1 MCNDSFMNASKNYQL
16 GLLYLT
22 HLLISADGVI
32 DEKEFTS
39 LLNIKNKE
47 SIPDS
52 VFKEFEE
59 SLRDKREKDIY
70 KTGIDY
76 MSECS
81 DEEKLEAFSH
91 LYNMSE
97 IDGSVHV
104 REVRLLLYSIKAARI
119 EFNDVV
125 AHAKKQSGNA

>member
-1 MCNDSFMNASKNYQL
+1 MSSSKNYQM

-39 LLNIKNKE
+39 LLQIKNKE
-47 SIPDS
+47 NIPDS
-52 VFKEFEE
+52 VFKEFEDGI
-59 SLRDKREKDIY
+59 RNKKEKDIY
-70 KTGIDY
+70 KIGIDLI
-76 MSECS
+76 SDCT
-81 DEEKLEAFSH
+81 DEEKLDAFAH

-97 IDGSVHV
+97 VDGSVHV
-104 REVRLLLYSIKAARI
+104 REVRLLLYSIKAAGI

-125 AHAKKQSGNA
+125 DYAKKQIK

>member
-1 MCNDSFMNASKNYQL
+1 MISSKNYQM

-32 DEKEFTS
+32 DEKEFAS
-39 LLNIKNKE
+39 LLRIKNKE
-47 SIPDS
+47 KIPDP

-59 SLRDKREKDIY
+59 GIRNKKEKDIY
-70 KTGIDY
+70 KTGIDLI
-76 MSECS
+76 SECS
-81 DEEKLEAFSH
+81 DEEKLEAFAH

-97 IDGSVHV
+97 VDGTVHV
-104 REVRLLLYSIKAARI
+104 REVRLLLYSIKAAGI

-125 AHAKKQSGNA
+125 NYAKKQAK

>member
-1 MCNDSFMNASKNYQL
+1 MSSSKNYQL

-39 LLNIKNKE
+39 LVNIKTKE
-47 SIPDS
+47 NIPDA

-59 SLRDKREKDIY
+59 SVKDKKEKDIY

-76 MSECS
+76 ITECS
-81 DEEKLEAFSH
+81 DEEKLDAFTH

-125 AHAKKQSGNA
+125 AHAKRLSGKS

>member
-1 MCNDSFMNASKNYQL
+1 MVSSKNYQT

-22 HLLISADGVI
+22 HLLISADGII
-32 DEKEFTS
+32 DEKEFAS
-39 LLNIKNKE
+39 LLRIKNKE

-59 SLRDKREKDIY
+59 GIRDKKEKDIY
-70 KTGIDY
+70 KIGIDLI
-76 MSECS
+76 SECS
-81 DEEKLEAFSH
+81 NKEKLDAFSH

-97 IDGSVHV
+97 VDGSVHV
-104 REVRLLLYSIKAARI
+104 REVRLLLYSIKAAGI

-125 AHAKKQSGNA
+125 NHAKKQIK

>member
-1 MCNDSFMNASKNYQL
+1 MSSSKNYQL

-59 SLRDKREKDIY
+59 SVRDKTEKDIY

-76 MSECS
+76 IGECS
-81 DEEKLEAFSH
+81 DLEKLNAFAH

-104 REVRLLLYSIKAARI
+104 REVRLLLYSIKAAQI

-125 AHAKKQSGNA
+125 AHAKKQSGNS

>member
-1 MCNDSFMNASKNYQL
+1 MIASKNYQK

-32 DEKEFTS
+32 DEKEFAS
-39 LLNIKNKE
+39 LLQIKQTEKISDE
-47 SIPDS
+47 

-59 SLRDKREKDIY
+59 EIRQKKEKDIY
-70 KTGIDY
+70 QAGIDLI
-76 MSECS
+76 SGCS
-81 DEEKLEAFSH
+81 DDEKLNVFAH

-97 IDGSVHV
+97 VDGSVHV
-104 REVRLLLYSIKAARI
+104 REVRLLLYSIKAAGI

-125 AHAKKQSGNA
+125 NRAKKQSK

>member
-1 MCNDSFMNASKNYQL
+1 MNSSKNYQL

-32 DEKEFTS
+32 DEKEFAS
-39 LLNIKNKE
+39 LINIKNKE
-47 SIPDS
+47 NIPDP
-52 VFKEFEE
+52 VFKQFED
-59 SLRDKREKDIY
+59 SVRDKKEKDIY
-70 KTGIDY
+70 KTGIELI
-76 MSECS
+76 SECA
-81 DEEKLEAFSH
+81 DTEKLSAFAH

-104 REVRLLLYSIKAARI
+104 REVRLLLYSIKAAGI

-125 AHAKKQSGNA
+125 AHAKMQSGKA

>member
-1 MCNDSFMNASKNYQL
+1 MNSSKNYQL

-39 LLNIKNKE
+39 LLRIKNKE
-47 SIPDS
+47 NIPDS
-52 VFKEFEE
+52 VFKEFED
-59 SLRDKREKDIY
+59 SLRDKKEKDIY
-70 KTGIDY
+70 KTGIDLISDC
-76 MSECS
+76 SEV
-81 DEEKLEAFSH
+81 EKLNAFAH

-104 REVRLLLYSIKAARI
+104 REVRLLLYSIKAAGI

-125 AHAKKQSGNA
+125 AHAKSRD

>member
-1 MCNDSFMNASKNYQL
+1 MNNPSKNFQI

-39 LLNIKNKE
+39 LLQIKNKE
-47 SIPDS
+47 KIPDS
-52 VFKEFEE
+52 VFKEFED
-59 SLRDKREKDIY
+59 SIRDKTEKDIY
-70 KTGIDY
+70 KTGIELISTCTDQ
-76 MSECS
+76 
-81 DEEKLEAFSH
+81 EKLSAFAH

-97 IDGSVHV
+97 IDGTVHV
-104 REVRLLLYSIKAARI
+104 REVRLLLYSIKAAGI

-125 AHAKKQSGNA
+125 AHAKSNLA

>member
-1 MCNDSFMNASKNYQL
+1 M

-22 HLLISADGVI
+22 HLLISADGII

-39 LLNIKNKE
+39 LIRIKSKE
-47 SIPDS
+47 NIPDA

-59 SLRDKREKDIY
+59 GIRSKNEKDIY
-70 KTGIDY
+70 KTGIDLI
-76 MSECS
+76 S
-81 DEEKLEAFSH
+81 DCTDKEKLEAFAH

-97 IDGSVHV
+97 VDGAVHV
-104 REVRLLLYSIKAARI
+104 REVRLLLYSIKAAGI

-125 AHAKKQSGNA
+125 SHAKKQAK

>member
-1 MCNDSFMNASKNYQL
+1 MSSSKNYQM

-32 DEKEFTS
+32 DEKEFAS
-39 LLNIKNKE
+39 LIRIKKKE
-47 SIPDS
+47 SIPDD

-59 SLRDKREKDIY
+59 GIRNKNEKDIY
-70 KTGIDY
+70 KTGIDLI
-76 MSECS
+76 SDCS
-81 DEEKLEAFSH
+81 DMEKLDAFAH

-97 IDGSVHV
+97 VDGSVHV
-104 REVRLLLYSIKAARI
+104 REVRLLLYSIKAAGI

-125 AHAKKQSGNA
+125 RHSKKQTK